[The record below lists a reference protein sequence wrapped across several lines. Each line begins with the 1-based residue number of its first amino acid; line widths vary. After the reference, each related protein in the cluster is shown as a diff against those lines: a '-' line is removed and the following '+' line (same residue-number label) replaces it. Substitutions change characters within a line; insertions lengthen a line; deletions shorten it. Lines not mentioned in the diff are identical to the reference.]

1 MTGTRFDLIGEE
13 TSNDDQAVMC
23 KRCPFAPT
31 TADGRGF
38 AAYRLL
44 TKEPIRERREQMVRA
59 SLITAV
65 GLICATMLAIGFGV
79 VVPVSSVVGDVFDVL
94 AVVSGVYFV
103 GLLDG
108 E

>member
-1 MTGTRFDLIGEE
+1 
-13 TSNDDQAVMC
+13 
-23 KRCPFAPT
+23 
-31 TADGRGF
+31 
-38 AAYRLL
+38 
-44 TKEPIRERREQMVRA
+44 MVRA

-79 VVPVSSVVGDVFDVL
+79 VVPVSGVVGDVFDVL
-94 AVVSGVYFV
+94 AVASGVFLV

>member
-13 TSNDDQAVMC
+13 TSNDDQSSDVQTMPFRPDDRGRPRFRCISAVNQ
-23 KRCPFAPT
+23 
-31 TADGRGF
+31 
-38 AAYRLL
+38 
-44 TKEPIRERREQMVRA
+44 EPIRERREQMVRA

>member
-1 MTGTRFDLIGEE
+1 LIGEE
-13 TSNDDQAVMC
+13 TSNDDQSSDVQTIL
-23 KRCPFAPT
+23 FAPT
-31 TADGRGF
+31 TAEGGARF
-38 AAYRLL
+38 RCISAANQ
-44 TKEPIRERREQMVRA
+44 EPIRERGEQMVRA

-79 VVPVSSVVGDVFDVL
+79 VVPVNSVVGDVFDVL